1 MSFALRADSA
11 PTLGAVPNGLTS
23 EPPLSPMALGARP
36 SVAEVPALPATPA
49 PEPAPDPVPA
59 DAWAV
64 EDTEAGPRR
73 VVIRLIG
80 GESVELEET
89 GSRDE
94 ALAIAREVVRRIA
107 AAEESGEW
115 PEVAGRLLRPGA
127 IVSVDVLRT
136 DG

>member
-1 MSFALRADSA
+1 M
-11 PTLGAVPNGLTS
+11 
-23 EPPLSPMALGARP
+23 
-36 SVAEVPALPATPA
+36 
-49 PEPAPDPVPA
+49 
-59 DAWAV
+59 
-64 EDTEAGPRR
+64 
-73 VVIRLIG
+73 IRLIG
-80 GESVELEET
+80 GENVELDET

-94 ALAIAREVVRRIA
+94 ALAIARDVVRRIA